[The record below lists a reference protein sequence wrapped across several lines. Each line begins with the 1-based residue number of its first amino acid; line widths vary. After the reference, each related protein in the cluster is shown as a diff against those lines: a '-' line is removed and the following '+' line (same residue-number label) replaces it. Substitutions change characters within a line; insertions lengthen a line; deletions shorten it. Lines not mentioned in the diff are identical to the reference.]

1 MKNAFSFG
9 TISYHHNPICLNILQ
24 LQGEHAQTIVRP
36 SNAIDKIKLIPKQR
50 IQLHKSEN
58 VTGITGCEIL
68 NDGQLLFVDFDN
80 RRLSSADSQSRSK
93 ELMKLSSSP
102 RDIAIIDN
110 NTVAITLRDDL
121 SVDVPLFDGKI
132 FCTNCE
138 DHKVYCYDMNGD
150 LLRKYS
156 DENLRKPFGIDED
169 SHGNIYVAGRETN
182 NVLLIS
188 PDGHRTKELLTSKN
202 GLCDPYALHV
212 NKTTNQLLVC
222 NEFGGQAFLFDI
234 AN

>member
-1 MKNAFSFG
+1 
-9 TISYHHNPICLNILQ
+9 
-24 LQGEHAQTIVRP
+24 
-36 SNAIDKIKLIPKQR
+36 
-50 IQLHKSEN
+50 
-58 VTGITGCEIL
+58 
-68 NDGQLLFVDFDN
+68 
-80 RRLSSADSQSRSK
+80 
-93 ELMKLSSSP
+93 MKLSSSP

-121 SVDVPLFDGKI
+121 SVVLIDVKGSKIVKTFDVTSPGYGIDRVEDKLVVRLNHIGQFLVLNLKGQILSRLHISGYYIQDVALFDGKI

-150 LLRKYS
+150 LLWKYA
-156 DENLRKPFGIDED
+156 DENLENPLVLRKIAMEIFTK
-169 SHGNIYVAGRETN
+169 GRETN

-234 AN
+234 AD